1 MQNLNWTQF
10 LSNFECRFHDSFN
23 VVVLRI
29 IFKFCQ
35 IFMNTLSKGMS
46 TKVATI
52 QTWNLCSIWQELC
65 TIQTDLRKIQANSVT
80 PISCRC
86 HGRETRFDW
95 GERKDSESESASK
108 KKTPKFHF
116 PCLNSNP
123 SPLQWSHSSQ
133 RSVQKKRALPQKLV
147 SIKVFHVSWNF
158 SKHSCVFLPVKRLTP
173 ICLKCGRQKTWR
185 KRILHQNAMF

>member
-80 PISCRC
+80 PLSCRC

-108 KKTPKFHF
+108 KKDSEVSFSVSELKSKSITVIALIAALGSKEE
-116 PCLNSNP
+116 SP
-123 SPLQWSHSSQ
+123 SSKI
-133 RSVQKKRALPQKLV
+133 SV
-147 SIKVFHVSWNF
+147 N
-158 SKHSCVFLPVKRLTP
+158 
-173 ICLKCGRQKTWR
+173 
-185 KRILHQNAMF
+185 